1 MTGKEEKKGKDNND
15 ELEAIIKK
23 LDEPTKGY
31 ILIVTDNTSGLTKD
45 AKPDGELTMKSNL
58 IDPLV
63 AYNIQKVLVQLR
75 ERGA

>member
-1 MTGKEEKKGKDNND
+1 MTDEEKKGKENND

-75 ERGA
+75 QRGA